1 MTAGLDSELREVDIQ
16 SITDE
21 AYKKGSQIL
30 TETGFPIISYV
41 EAKKIMNIKKELIRM
56 LAASLLI

>member
-1 MTAGLDSELREVDIQ
+1 MTAGLDSELREADIQ

-30 TETGFPIISYV
+30 TETGFSIISYV